1 MSASTPPAPP
11 RWRVR
16 FQLYLTA
23 VLALLALVAGSAV
36 SWLNY
41 RSASRQLIDSH
52 VTQFDY
58 AVSAAESRT
67 EHLLAPV
74 DATLQMLGGSAL
86 VTAGSL
92 AARLE
97 ALPLLIRAL
106 NSFTPI
112 TTEN

>member
-41 RSASRQLIDSH
+41 RSASSQLMGH
-52 VTQFDY
+52 
-58 AVSAAESRT
+58 R
-67 EHLLAPV
+67 
-74 DATLQMLGGSAL
+74 GSACQ
-86 VTAGSL
+86 
-92 AARLE
+92 
-97 ALPLLIRAL
+97 ALRQRHHVLQVGDFFAL
-106 NSFTPI
+106 
-112 TTEN
+112 